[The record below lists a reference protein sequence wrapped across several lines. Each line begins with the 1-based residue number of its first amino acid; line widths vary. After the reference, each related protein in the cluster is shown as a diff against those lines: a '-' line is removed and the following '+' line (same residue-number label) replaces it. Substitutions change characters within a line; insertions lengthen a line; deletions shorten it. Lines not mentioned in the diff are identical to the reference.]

1 MSDIKI
7 RITPAAQIGVLAVLL
22 AGIVA
27 LLGLQA
33 PEIQRYLKIRS
44 M

>member
-1 MSDIKI
+1 VNDI
-7 RITPAAQIGVLAVLL
+7 RITPTVQLIALLAVLAAVL
-22 AGIVA
+22 AAVGA
-27 LLGLQA
+27 QA

>member
-1 MSDIKI
+1 
-7 RITPAAQIGVLAVLL
+7 VLAVLL